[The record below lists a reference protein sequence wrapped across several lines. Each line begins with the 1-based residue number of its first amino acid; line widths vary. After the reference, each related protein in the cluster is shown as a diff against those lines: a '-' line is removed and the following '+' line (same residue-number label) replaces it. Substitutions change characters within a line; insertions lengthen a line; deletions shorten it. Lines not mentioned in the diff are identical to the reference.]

1 MAEEKTPKTTAPS
14 AARHGAKQELSITR
28 FFDAPPEM
36 VFRAWTDPLQVAEW
50 WGPDGFTNPV
60 CEWDARCG
68 GAIRLQMLGPDGS
81 EFPIK
86 GQFHEVAEPERLVL
100 KTSALEGRTG
110 PLVEVLHMA
119 TFIEHHSSTELRLRA
134 LAVARQPESAFA
146 LDGMDEC
153 LNESMDRLTA
163 HLGLITS
170 ANGNFSNSVQ

>member
-1 MAEEKTPKTTAPS
+1 VAEERIPKTNAAS
-14 AARHGAKQELSITR
+14 AARHDTKQELCITR

-36 VFRAWTDPLQVAEW
+36 VFRAWTDPRQVAEW

-100 KTSALEGRTG
+100 KTSAFEGRKG
-110 PLVEVLHMA
+110 PQVEVLHMA
-119 TFIEHHSSTELRLRA
+119 TFIEHGSSTELRLRA
-134 LAVARQPESAFA
+134 LAVARQPESASA
-146 LDGMDEC
+146 LDGMGEC
-153 LNESMDRLTA
+153 LKESMDRLTA
-163 HLGLITS
+163 HLGLISS
-170 ANGNFSNSVQ
+170 ANSDFSNLLR